1 MARSNKTRRG
11 LVSRVWSPFNHLFRA
26 TSNSAQEVGATAGR
40 IAKETV
46 GLPGKVG
53 STFARHGNM
62 TLTNVFDLRSGRKGK
77 SRKAGKRR
85 AARKSRK

>member
-26 TSNSAQEVGATAGR
+26 TGNSAQEVGTTAGR
-40 IAKETV
+40 IVKETI

-62 TLTNVFDLRSGRKGK
+62 TIRNVFGSSRKGKGK
-77 SRKAGKRR
+77 SRKGKG
-85 AARKSRK
+85 RK